1 MTFAQT
7 EPRTSQSEFDAQQY
21 TIFGDR
27 DAVPMYDYDDCI
39 FYGLTSNDRG
49 YFNMMLGEQLWN
61 LVLGVQ
67 RWIVANPEDRQTLEF
82 AARKDMMK
90 AWALTG
96 LAQKRRVARCCCFLQ
111 MALLHEQNVECVAL
125 LALQPVIA

>member
-1 MTFAQT
+1 MEA
-7 EPRTSQSEFDAQQY
+7 RTPTSATDAEQY
-21 TIFGDR
+21 TIFGER
-27 DAVPMYDYDDCI
+27 DAVPMYDYDDCT
-39 FYGLTSNDRG
+39 FYALSANDRG

-82 AARKDMMK
+82 TARKDMMR

-111 MALLHEQNVECVAL
+111 MALEHEKNLECVAL
-125 LALQPVIA
+125 LCTEPIIA